1 MTIYDWL
8 QQGYDEG
15 WCSDLACEQHDRS
28 YLTDDEANALL
39 DGEDICVSMVRIYLP
54 PTSRPV
60 EVDQGG

>member
-1 MTIYDWL
+1 MTIYEWL

-39 DGEDICVSMVRIYLP
+39 DG
-54 PTSRPV
+54 
-60 EVDQGG
+60 